1 MFCNH
6 LTFFSFDI
14 FTNYHKKKLT
24 IVCDSD
30 ETYSDNIVKALVF
43 SQKLILKPFVSSG
56 NQINVKYPALLNA
69 FVFILS
75 DVFRLEKQ
83 IHLRLQSAKFPKD
96 LPLWH

>member
-1 MFCNH
+1 MSYMNIDK
-6 LTFFSFDI
+6 T
-14 FTNYHKKKLT
+14 FTNHHKKKHT
-24 IVCDSD
+24 IVFNSD
-30 ETYSDNIVKALVF
+30 KTYSDNIFKALVF

>member
-1 MFCNH
+1 MI
-6 LTFFSFDI
+6 FFSLDI
-14 FTNYHKKKLT
+14 FTDHKKKYT
-24 IVCDSD
+24 IVFNSD
-30 ETYSDNIVKALVF
+30 MTYSDNILKALVF

-83 IHLRLQSAKFPKD
+83 IHLRLQSAKFPKG